1 MDVRKQIEILI
12 DIFEKLK
19 THINDCD
26 YSVYETANTIRKT
39 IQKMFDINKSL
50 AIDMWVCC
58 LTEFTHYDDE
68 YGASMKDYVIERIF
82 NTYLVKYH
90 TDDTIKLMNQYPVIK
105 MAVFEKHEKS
115 SIYENFFAR
124 LISTNRLFE
133 LDEYLRLIRSNVNL
147 IQNDEFDKL
156 LITLTSD
163 YFIEKNIKNKK
174 LSNDCVA
181 LLLEYAKLA
190 SEQSQAIINMN
201 LFEYL

>member
-1 MDVRKQIEILI
+1 
-12 DIFEKLK
+12 
-19 THINDCD
+19 
-26 YSVYETANTIRKT
+26 
-39 IQKMFDINKSL
+39 
-50 AIDMWVCC
+50 
-58 LTEFTHYDDE
+58 
-68 YGASMKDYVIERIF
+68 
-82 NTYLVKYH
+82 
-90 TDDTIKLMNQYPVIK
+90 

>member
-1 MDVRKQIEILI
+1 MKI
-12 DIFEKLK
+12 
-19 THINDCD
+19 HINDCD
-26 YSVYETANTIRKT
+26 FSVYETANTIRKT
-39 IQKMFDINKSL
+39 IQKMFDIDKSL

-58 LTEFTHYDDE
+58 LTEFIHYDDG
-68 YGASMKDYVIERIF
+68 YGASIKEYVIERIF

-90 TDDTIKLMNQYPVIK
+90 TDDTIKLMNKYPIIK
-105 MAVFEKHEKS
+105 IAVFEKHEKS

-133 LDEYLRLIRSNVNL
+133 LDEYFRLIRSNINL